1 MALSLEAEGTS
12 LAPDASAIKFEAAE
26 SHIHQDQGTDVL
38 ERSPS
43 RSQPP
48 SSTSQINVG
57 EMEQNLTALQKV
69 SDDSTTPV
77 CANKDDAKTRCKTK
91 GKRKATDGTIGKE
104 PGKGHSRKRAKSNY
118 VDGVLFKLH
127 RSRLVSKSL
136 FFAQLLENHDKD
148 NFPNDDVRVEID
160 DKGTVYH
167 LGNTTTA
174 DDFAALLK
182 FDDNPT
188 EYYFQPPSFLT
199 LAPIICAAT
208 ALRFE
213 TYRTW
218 AARVLEQTWSSS
230 LEDLTP
236 EPKEDAAGVIILA
249 RSCGL
254 NGVVKRALYELART
268 RRISLYDYNDV
279 PGQSVLPQIGR
290 ADERCVGLMKELLVT
305 TWSEVAVRIDTFPCR
320 DQPFSNKIRRV
331 SLVERDWDSPD
342 KCPPQTTQQVTWN
355 ERVHDSGLY
364 TKYLFDPV
372 CGAQEL
378 INIPWKE
385 ESWCADCIRS
395 RRAAWRKMQQDL
407 WTEMDK
413 LIPDIE

>member
-1 MALSLEAEGTS
+1 M
-12 LAPDASAIKFEAAE
+12 KFEAAE

-38 ERSPS
+38 ECSPS

-48 SSTSQINVG
+48 SSTSHINVG
-57 EMEQNLTALQKV
+57 EMEQNPTALQKV
-69 SDDSTTPV
+69 SDGSTTPSV

-91 GKRKATDGTIGKE
+91 GKRKATDGTISKE
-104 PGKGHSRKRAKSNY
+104 PGKGHSRKRAKSNHVTPRKHEDFY
-118 VDGVLFKLH
+118 ISDANTVIEVDGVLFKLH

-136 FFAQLLENHDKD
+136 FFAQLLENYDKD
-148 NFPNDDVRVEID
+148 NFPNDDVRVEVD
-160 DKGTVYH
+160 DKVTVYH

-174 DDFAALLK
+174 DDFTALLK

-218 AARVLEQTWSSS
+218 AVRVLEHTWSSS

-254 NGVVKRALYELART
+254 NGVMKRALYELART
-268 RRISLYDYNDV
+268 RRISLYDDV
-279 PGQSVLPQIGR
+279 LGQSVLPQIGR

-364 TKYLFDPV
+364 TKFLFDPV

-385 ESWCADCIRS
+385 ESWCADCVRS